1 MCRGL
6 MDAVSWEGGT
16 AAVLHSPG
24 PPSPGDLMQSTA
36 KGRERSSCAGT
47 AVLGTGLVLRQWWKG
62 WETMGVAQDGCDGD
76 KHVAP

>member
-1 MCRGL
+1 MCRWL
-6 MDAVSWEGGT
+6 MDAVSWERGT

-24 PPSPGDLMQSTA
+24 PPLPGIADAESTA

-47 AVLGTGLVLRQWWKG
+47 GVQGLVLRQWWKG
-62 WETMGVAQDGCDGD
+62 WKTVDVAQDGCDED